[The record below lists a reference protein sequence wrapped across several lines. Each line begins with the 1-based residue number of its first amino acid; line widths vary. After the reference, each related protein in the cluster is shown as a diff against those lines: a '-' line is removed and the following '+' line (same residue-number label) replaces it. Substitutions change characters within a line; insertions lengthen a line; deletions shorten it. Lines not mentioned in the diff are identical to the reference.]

1 MNRVA
6 VFARWPEPG
15 RVKTRLSPALPAALA
30 CELYRAM
37 LADAL
42 AAAAEAAAG
51 DRSVHW
57 SDAPGDEAAA
67 RETPPGFEARSQ
79 IGADLG
85 ERLAN
90 AFGALLREPRDRAV
104 VIGADCPEL
113 DASLVNRALESLET
127 HDLAIG
133 PARDGGYYLIGLSRP
148 AARLFRGVAW
158 GTERVF
164 ATTID
169 AARGEGLTIA
179 TLPELDDVDTPAD
192 LVRWIATLLAR
203 AAGDVGGAA
212 RSSHGVEALRR
223 MKLLP

>member
-6 VFARWPEPG
+6 VFAKWPVPG
-15 RVKTRLSPALPAALA
+15 RVKTRLSPALPAPLA
-30 CELYRAM
+30 CNLYRAM
-37 LADAL
+37 LADTL
-42 AAAAEAAAG
+42 AAAAQAAAE

-57 SDAPGDEAAA
+57 SEAPGDEAAA
-67 RETPPGFEARSQ
+67 RGTPPGFECRAQR
-79 IGADLG
+79 GADLG

-90 AFGALLREPRDRAV
+90 AFAELLRDPRDRAV
-104 VIGADCPEL
+104 VLGADCPGL
-113 DASLVNRALESLET
+113 DAATVNRALEALES

-148 AARLFRGVAW
+148 AARLFQGIAW

-164 ATTID
+164 AATM
-169 AARGEGLTIA
+169 AAAGSEGLTVA

-192 LVRWIATLLAR
+192 LVRWIAAC
-203 AAGDVGGAA
+203 AAGGAGA
-212 RSSHGVEALRR
+212 PHGLEALRR